1 MPELLAMG
9 ARFLVATG
17 ILILFL
23 ALKNGL
29 SVFQIPKREYLTAS
43 LLGIGTLASGIGTV
57 AIAERH
63 IPTGVASL
71 IVAALP
77 IWVALFRTIAKE
89 SIPGAT
95 WLGTIVGFIGVIILL
110 QPGGIKPISGA
121 NSTEVVF
128 YMLLVLLGNFLWAFF
143 TFISPKLQL
152 PRNLLL
158 FTSIEMFAAGIFL
171 LLIGLIR
178 GESFSGFSDSSMDS
192 WVWFWYLV
200 FVGSIIAYTAYLWL
214 VVNAPVSLIATYAY
228 VNPVIAV
235 LLGVLFLNEVIT
247 LNYALGG
254 AVIIL
259 GVLVVVTAES
269 RRRKRSE

>member
-1 MPELLAMG
+1 
-9 ARFLVATG
+9 
-17 ILILFL
+17 
-23 ALKNGL
+23 
-29 SVFQIPKREYLTAS
+29 
-43 LLGIGTLASGIGTV
+43 
-57 AIAERH
+57 
-63 IPTGVASL
+63 
-71 IVAALP
+71 
-77 IWVALFRTIAKE
+77 
-89 SIPGAT
+89 
-95 WLGTIVGFIGVIILL
+95 
-110 QPGGIKPISGA
+110 
-121 NSTEVVF
+121 
-128 YMLLVLLGNFLWAFF
+128 
-143 TFISPKLQL
+143 
-152 PRNLLL
+152 
-158 FTSIEMFAAGIFL
+158 
-171 LLIGLIR
+171 
-178 GESFSGFSDSSMDS
+178 MDS

>member
-1 MPELLAMG
+1 MG

-95 WLGTIVGFIGVIILL
+95 WLGTIVGFIGVNILL

-152 PRNLLL
+152 PKNLLL